1 MTKEDKIILFLWILV
16 LTIVVINVDKFM
28 VQL

>member
-16 LTIVVINVDKFM
+16 LTIAVINVDKFM

>member
-1 MTKEDKIILFLWILV
+1 MTKEDKVILFLWILV
-16 LTIVVINVDKFM
+16 LTIAVINVDKFM